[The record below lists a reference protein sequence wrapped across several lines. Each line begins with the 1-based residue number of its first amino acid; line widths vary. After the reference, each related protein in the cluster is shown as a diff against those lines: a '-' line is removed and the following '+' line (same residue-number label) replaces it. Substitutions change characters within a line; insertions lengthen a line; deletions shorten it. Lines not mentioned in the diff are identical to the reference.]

1 MAERDFSNPLVQTTD
16 DDFDLQSKQALTNG
30 PYRPKVLA
38 SGTNYTGVNLMC
50 LQFSAEATINSATV
64 TDAEGDVAGTYP
76 AGTLLPFH
84 FTQVQ
89 VTSTGPILGYKAGD
103 SA

>member
-1 MAERDFSNPLVQTTD
+1 MPERDFSNPLVQSTD

-30 PYRPKVLA
+30 PFRPKFLA
-38 SGTNYTGVNLMC
+38 SGTNYTGINIMNLT
-50 LQFSAEATINSATV
+50 FNAEATINSATI
-64 TDAEGDVAGTYP
+64 TDSEGDPTGTYRAGTS
-76 AGTLLPFH
+76 LPFH

-89 VTSTGPILGYKAGD
+89 VTSSGKIYAYKAGD